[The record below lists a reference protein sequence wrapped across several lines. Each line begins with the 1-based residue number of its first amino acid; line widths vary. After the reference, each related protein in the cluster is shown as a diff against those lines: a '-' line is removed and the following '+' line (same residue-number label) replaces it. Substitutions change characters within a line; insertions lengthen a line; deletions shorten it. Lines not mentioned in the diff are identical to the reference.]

1 MGQNRWSPLIA
12 GAAIDA
18 PCLPSLQQWGHISP
32 EKGKNSHIT
41 IKLDKF
47 TVFVILCS
55 LVELDRATTNTAL
68 PGYLTRN
75 TTGEWQ
81 GFSCSRGS
89 GKFISRG
96 AMATNKKKIVKP
108 TPSASNS
115 TDRNA
120 GGGCTDTRRVAV
132 TRIQCYEGNPRRG
145 RNPEYDRIKASILVS
160 GLDQTLVITR
170 RPGEENYIVQAGGN
184 TRLEILKELFEAS
197 GDEQFH
203 WLDCRFVEWEQESSV
218 LLAHL
223 RENELRGSLTF
234 IDKARAVMAI
244 KSLVAEELHVSNIPL
259 RTVQSFLTDHGYFAS
274 HTLISLMAYAVTVLL
289 PILPIAL
296 DCGLGKPQVQ
306 RIRTL
311 ERVGRKVWGL
321 RDAGTDAEFDEI
333 FEALCRRHD
342 SVDWQFEPLRD
353 AVEIEIAE
361 AAEFSIQVIRMEFD
375 CRLAGT
381 EPQIPDF
388 VHEEEVSNVDFPV
401 ASRDEPATVSEPE
414 RKTRRITGTGP
425 DEDQVA
431 SPTEDPPVLDCQA
444 GAKLNSEILF
454 RHIGV
459 QSKARIPIQFLREI
473 AFTLAHRL
481 AERHGIGG
489 LVTPLNDNGLG
500 FLLRNVPPAALVD
513 PLDDDML
520 AQVSTMW
527 WQLAAFAEMTMAPAE
542 LLEATV
548 DDDSPLN
555 RGEQGKA
562 QLPLTDTVLSL
573 DPGSQAHQFWRQLN
587 HEDWCDWLC
596 LAHNYREMH
605 RMARVMQKPLWSP
618 AT

>member
-1 MGQNRWSPLIA
+1 
-12 GAAIDA
+12 
-18 PCLPSLQQWGHISP
+18 
-32 EKGKNSHIT
+32 
-41 IKLDKF
+41 
-47 TVFVILCS
+47 
-55 LVELDRATTNTAL
+55 
-68 PGYLTRN
+68 
-75 TTGEWQ
+75 
-81 GFSCSRGS
+81 
-89 GKFISRG
+89 
-96 AMATNKKKIVKP
+96 MATKKKKIVRP
-108 TPSASNS
+108 MPSASNS
-115 TDRNA
+115 TDKNA
-120 GGGCTDTRRVAV
+120 GAGCTDTLRVAV
-132 TRIQCYEGNPRRG
+132 TRIQSYEGNPRQG

-160 GLDQTLVITR
+160 GLDQPLVITQ

-197 GDEQFH
+197 GDERFH
-203 WLDCRFVEWEQESSV
+203 WLDCRFVEWDQESSV

-296 DCGLGKPQVQ
+296 DCGLGKPQIQ

-321 RDAGTDAEFDEI
+321 RGAGTDDEFDGI

-342 SVDWQFEPLRD
+342 SIDWQFESLRD
-353 AVEIEIAE
+353 AIEIEIAE
-361 AAEFSIQVIRMEFD
+361 AAEASIQIIRMEFD

-381 EPQIPDF
+381 EPKVPDF
-388 VHEEEVSNVDFPV
+388 VHEEDVSNVGFSV
-401 ASRDEPATVSEPE
+401 ASRDESATASDAE
-414 RKTRRITGTGP
+414 RKARRITSPGP
-425 DEDQVA
+425 AADQDA
-431 SPTEDPPVLDCQA
+431 SPGENPPEIDSQS
-444 GAKLNSEILF
+444 GAKPSSEVLF

-459 QSKARIPIQFLREI
+459 QSKARIPMGVLRDT

-489 LVTPLNDNGLG
+489 LVAPLKDNGLG
-500 FLLRNVPPAALVD
+500 FLLRDVPPAALVD
-513 PLDDDML
+513 PLDEDML

-527 WQLAAFAEMTMAPAE
+527 WQLVAFAEMTMAPAE

-548 DDDSPLN
+548 DNDSPFDPRARASTRLS
-555 RGEQGKA
+555 
-562 QLPLTDTVLSL
+562 LTDAVLNI

-587 HEDWCDWLC
+587 HDDWCDWLC

-605 RMARVMQKPLWSP
+605 RMARVLEKPLWGS
-618 AT
+618 AR